1 MFWRDLAKGMRT
13 SIIAVPLQVGE
24 IRRGVLL
31 AQSTHQHYFAERGL
45 LFLASVSRWVGTM
58 VHGIE
63 LAQRN
68 RAASIEQG
76 RRMAAEEL
84 VTALAHDLRNYLV
97 PILGRLDVMQRRA
110 VREGQEQAVRDALEL
125 RKSADRLNHLV
136 HHLIDLARIDRG
148 LFDLSPERIDLSLL
162 IREVAE
168 GLSAPDA
175 AIHVDVPLELPVVA
189 DPSRLRQALENLLAN
204 AIQLRRLPRSASV
217 QAAMRPILSRRCRS
231 SWLTGAL
238 ESIRSSCRAC
248 SIVCAIG
255 DVECLGIGLFLARQ
269 IAEAHVGRLE
279 VSSSSTHGTE
289 FRLTFFR
296 ATYRTPNEQVAL
308 RTRLSRDVT

>member
-1 MFWRDLAKGMRT
+1 MFWRDLAKSMRT

-168 GLSAPDA
+168 GLS
-175 AIHVDVPLELPVVA
+175 
-189 DPSRLRQALENLLAN
+189 
-204 AIQLRRLPRSASV
+204 
-217 QAAMRPILSRRCRS
+217 
-231 SWLTGAL
+231 
-238 ESIRSSCRAC
+238 RAC